1 MCIQPPCP
9 VLPHQSTS
17 PPLCWARSESGWC
30 ELWPGYLSI
39 WCCCL
44 GSICVRHGWPPLSV
58 FHLLCLPTVSH
69 WDSQGACSCC
79 PTKTLCL
86 SGLHIHITSLLSS
99 DIFSPCTMLFLPL
112 NKCMLTQ
119 YCFVLMNMCFVSFRI
134 TLHTLCRQQTSMP
147 VFLQCP
153 ASTAATPALHHSL
166 TQHTPR
172 LSTPPT
178 GSWVRQI
185 FGWSTLKYQ

>member
-99 DIFSPCTMLFLPL
+99 DIFSPCTMLFLLL
-112 NKCMLTQ
+112 NKCMHTQ
-119 YCFVLMNMCFVSFRI
+119 YCFVLMNTCFVLFLFQNYPPHSVSPTDIHASLPPMSSFHR
-134 TLHTLCRQQTSMP
+134 SN
-147 VFLQCP
+147 
-153 ASTAATPALHHSL
+153 ASTSPFVNPT
-166 TQHTPR
+166 HTPPVNTTDGVMGTANIW
-172 LSTPPT
+172 LIYS
-178 GSWVRQI
+178 
-185 FGWSTLKYQ
+185 